1 MKDDLNILSQSIQ
14 SINYFNDYL
23 IQSKRELKAQ
33 IENSNTRHQIMLDDI
48 ETLLNSKKINFH
60 KVDEILNYKL
70 RINYDFAVFNPAISL
85 QQTFHEFDEKKLL
98 SLRKESIKIKN
109 NKNPPNNI
117 ELDKDFELQRESYE
131 FNRRN
136 SLGLGLE
143 SISSD
148 EKGTSIEKT

>member
-109 NKNPPNNI
+109 NK
-117 ELDKDFELQRESYE
+117 DFELQRESYE